1 MVAKTIL
8 IADGG
13 STKTDWSIVS
23 GNREIDRIRT
33 GGINPFFQTEEE
45 ISAEIRDNLI
55 PRIRESDS
63 VGAVYFYGAG
73 CAFTEKNEIIRR
85 SVTRY
90 LPVPV
95 EVGSDLLAAAR
106 ALCGDSPG
114 IACIL
119 GTGSN
124 SCFYDGKIVVKNVR
138 AGGYILGDEGSGA
151 VLGKMFLSDVLKG
164 LAPKDVTA
172 DFFEK
177 FRISPNEV
185 MESVYNRPF
194 PNRFLSTISYFL
206 ADYTNDDYVFELI
219 TGNLRNF
226 FTRNVCQYDYK
237 NYPIRFVGS
246 LAYSYAAILREVAR
260 EFGIELE
267 IIEETPM
274 NGLIEFHSL
283 NIEEP

>member
-95 EVGSDLLAAAR
+95 EVGSDLLAAVPFVETAPALLVFWGPVPTLVCMTERVLSR
-106 ALCGDSPG
+106 AYLRWALSWVMRGVAPYLENCW
-114 IACIL
+114 L
-119 GTGSN
+119 GM
-124 SCFYDGKIVVKNVR
+124 C
-138 AGGYILGDEGSGA
+138 
-151 VLGKMFLSDVLKG
+151 
-164 LAPKDVTA
+164 
-172 DFFEK
+172 
-177 FRISPNEV
+177 
-185 MESVYNRPF
+185 
-194 PNRFLSTISYFL
+194 
-206 ADYTNDDYVFELI
+206 
-219 TGNLRNF
+219 
-226 FTRNVCQYDYK
+226 
-237 NYPIRFVGS
+237 
-246 LAYSYAAILREVAR
+246 
-260 EFGIELE
+260 
-267 IIEETPM
+267 
-274 NGLIEFHSL
+274 
-283 NIEEP
+283 

>member
-124 SCFYDGKIVVKNVR
+124 SCLYDGKGIVKSISPLGFV
-138 AGGYILGDEGSGA
+138 LGDEGSGA
-151 VLGKMFLSDVLKG
+151 VLGKLLVGDVLKNQLPAALQEAFWAESG
-164 LAPKDVTA
+164 LTPAIIM
-172 DFFEK
+172 EK
-177 FRISPNEV
+177 
-185 MESVYNRPF
+185 VYKGSF
-194 PNRFLSTISYFL
+194 PNRFLASLSPFL
-206 ADYTNDDYVFELI
+206 
-219 TGNLRNF
+219 LR
-226 FTRNVCQYDYK
+226 
-237 NYPIRFVGS
+237 
-246 LAYSYAAILREVAR
+246 
-260 EFGIELE
+260 
-267 IIEETPM
+267 
-274 NGLIEFHSL
+274 H
-283 NIEEP
+283 IEEPAIFRSFVHYFNIWPDSIYIFPFANDVASTAISFPPPKAKRKQLMYLPCAGNWKCAKIISEEKQ

>member
-23 GNREIDRIRT
+23 GNWEIDRIRT

-73 CAFTEKNEIIRR
+73 CAFPEKNEIIRR

-106 ALCGDSPG
+106 AFVETVPALLVFWGLVPTPVCMTERVLSRAYLRWALSWEMRGVAPYLEN
-114 IACIL
+114 CWL
-119 GTGSN
+119 GM
-124 SCFYDGKIVVKNVR
+124 C
-138 AGGYILGDEGSGA
+138 
-151 VLGKMFLSDVLKG
+151 
-164 LAPKDVTA
+164 
-172 DFFEK
+172 
-177 FRISPNEV
+177 
-185 MESVYNRPF
+185 
-194 PNRFLSTISYFL
+194 
-206 ADYTNDDYVFELI
+206 
-219 TGNLRNF
+219 
-226 FTRNVCQYDYK
+226 
-237 NYPIRFVGS
+237 
-246 LAYSYAAILREVAR
+246 
-260 EFGIELE
+260 
-267 IIEETPM
+267 
-274 NGLIEFHSL
+274 
-283 NIEEP
+283 

>member
-114 IACIL
+114 IAA
-119 GTGSN
+119 TG
-124 SCFYDGKIVVKNVR
+124 
-138 AGGYILGDEGSGA
+138 
-151 VLGKMFLSDVLKG
+151 
-164 LAPKDVTA
+164 
-172 DFFEK
+172 
-177 FRISPNEV
+177 
-185 MESVYNRPF
+185 
-194 PNRFLSTISYFL
+194 
-206 ADYTNDDYVFELI
+206 
-219 TGNLRNF
+219 
-226 FTRNVCQYDYK
+226 
-237 NYPIRFVGS
+237 
-246 LAYSYAAILREVAR
+246 
-260 EFGIELE
+260 
-267 IIEETPM
+267 
-274 NGLIEFHSL
+274 
-283 NIEEP
+283 

>member
-124 SCFYDGKIVVKNVR
+124 SCLYDGKGIVKSISPLGFV
-138 AGGYILGDEGSGA
+138 LGDEGSGA
-151 VLGKMFLSDVLKG
+151 VLGKLLVGDVLKNQ
-164 LAPKDVTA
+164 LPAIIM
-172 DFFEK
+172 EK
-177 FRISPNEV
+177 
-185 MESVYNRPF
+185 VYKGSF
-194 PNRFLSTISYFL
+194 PNRFLASLSPFL
-206 ADYTNDDYVFELI
+206 
-219 TGNLRNF
+219 LRHIEEPAIRDLVNNSFRAF
-226 FTRNVCQYDYK
+226 FARNVMQYDYREHPV
-237 NYPIRFVGS
+237 YLTGS
-246 LAYSYAAILREVAR
+246 IAWYYQDILKDVAR
-260 EFGIELE
+260 EFELRLGT
-267 IIEETPM
+267 IVQSPVQ
-274 NGLIEFHSL
+274 GLIHYHCVL
-283 NIEEP
+283 